1 MGLGGAV
8 QAQQLGQIGTGVQ
21 VTLGS
26 LADEVSLTAKGHHVY
41 LAEGLPLVRGGE
53 QHFHG
58 RHTAQPQIAASR
70 PVRISLSCR
79 MVEYNSAAL
88 LA

>member
-41 LAEGLPLVRGGE
+41 LAEWLPLVRAVSSTS
-53 QHFHG
+53 
-58 RHTAQPQIAASR
+58 TAGTPHSRSASR
-70 PVRISLSCR
+70 MATLVW
-79 MVEYNSAAL
+79 A
-88 LA
+88 